1 MKKAL
6 VVLSLALLATACSS
20 TPEEKAQAQA
30 EKDELISKATENKK
44 TFVSDK
50 GNKYICTTKRQIG
63 SHFNKRRCITAEA
76 KKKEQEEAKKAMRN
90 LDRSWHNHTGG

>member
-1 MKKAL
+1 MKKAVL
-6 VVLSLALLATACSS
+6 ILSLLALGACSS

-30 EKDELISKATENKK
+30 EKDELISKATDNKK

-76 KKKEQEEAKKAMRN
+76 KKKEEEAAKKAMRN
-90 LDRSWHNHTGG
+90 LDRSWNNNGG